1 MTSFFVCSDALLL
14 MFMLT
19 AIWGADFTKRKKF
32 SSSLTI
38 TEKDNYFTIRLVTL
52 ICSSRGSFIILHILL
67 CGIAASSFYFL
78 IWTFPLFLTISKQI
92 STENYVVVTN
102 QLSQLT
108 IFDIDPKMPQRTH
121 HRYAIAANKK
131 ITTTAVV
138 NTGQLLAELVL
149 RQR

>member
-67 CGIAASSFYFL
+67 CGIASSFYFL
-78 IWTFPLFLTISKQI
+78 IWTFPLLRTMAKLYRGQFL
-92 STENYVVVTN
+92 
-102 QLSQLT
+102 
-108 IFDIDPKMPQRTH
+108 
-121 HRYAIAANKK
+121 
-131 ITTTAVV
+131 ITTGFSEMSVLKNGTVKCR
-138 NTGQLLAELVL
+138 QIYKLA
-149 RQR
+149 

>member
-38 TEKDNYFTIRLVTL
+38 TEKDNYFTIRLVML

-78 IWTFPLFLTISKQI
+78 ISTFRSPLFLTISKQI

-121 HRYAIAANKK
+121 HR
-131 ITTTAVV
+131 
-138 NTGQLLAELVL
+138 
-149 RQR
+149 